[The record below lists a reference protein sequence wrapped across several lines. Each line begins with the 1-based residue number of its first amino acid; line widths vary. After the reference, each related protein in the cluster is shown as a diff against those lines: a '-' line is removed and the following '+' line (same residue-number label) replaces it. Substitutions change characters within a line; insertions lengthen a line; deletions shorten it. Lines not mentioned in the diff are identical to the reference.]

1 MHFIGLVNVVDLK
14 AGGLGNLGNEQLEW
28 LEADVKSRSA
38 STPIVVFA
46 HIPLWTVYPEWGWGT
61 QDGAQA
67 LSYLKRFGS
76 VTVLNGHIHQ
86 VMQKVEGN
94 VTFHTARST
103 AFPQPAPGAAP
114 SPGPMKV
121 EDDKLRTMLGTA
133 SITFKQNEKQ
143 LAIIDTA
150 AEELKGQDHAAKCNQ
165 RGAHRRRG
173 RVGVGWRRDVRQ
185 GASPGAAA
193 AAAAVGIDNFTFN
206 PQTVTVKAGTTVT
219 WTNRDDIPHGLAADQ
234 QRLQAIAGAR
244 YRRQLFVHLHHAGH
258 LPILLLHSSAHDRH
272 DRGRSGNRQQHD
284 ALMLDR
290 LQHQAS
296 TAPWTAGR
304 AIMTGTDKITGTGNV
319 DGDKT
324 RRFRDAALPHLDDVF
339 TLARYLMRNAADAE
353 DAVQECYLRALR
365 HFDSYRGPAM
375 KPWLLA
381 ILKNVCVAE
390 FARRSRQP
398 VPAGSAEEDTQQE
411 EVPMW
416 QEPQASPEA
425 ELLRRFDDATIRRLV
440 GALPQPFRET
450 IVLREINDLSYRE
463 IADIVGA
470 PVGTVMSRLARARAM
485 LRTAW
490 NAEDGS

>member
-1 MHFIGLVNVVDLK
+1 M
-14 AGGLGNLGNEQLEW
+14 
-28 LEADVKSRSA
+28 
-38 STPIVVFA
+38 
-46 HIPLWTVYPEWGWGT
+46 
-61 QDGAQA
+61 DG
-67 LSYLKRFGS
+67 
-76 VTVLNGHIHQ
+76 
-86 VMQKVEGN
+86 
-94 VTFHTARST
+94 
-103 AFPQPAPGAAP
+103 
-114 SPGPMKV
+114 
-121 EDDKLRTMLGTA
+121 RT
-133 SITFKQNEKQ
+133 
-143 LAIIDTA
+143 
-150 AEELKGQDHAAKCNQ
+150 
-165 RGAHRRRG
+165 
-173 RVGVGWRRDVRQ
+173 RD
-185 GASPGAAA
+185 
-193 AAAAVGIDNFTFN
+193 N
-206 PQTVTVKAGTTVT
+206 
-219 WTNRDDIPHGLAADQ
+219 
-234 QRLQAIAGAR
+234 
-244 YRRQLFVHLHHAGH
+244 
-258 LPILLLHSSAHDRH
+258 DR
-272 DRGRSGNRQQHD
+272 NRQMQ
-284 ALMLDR
+284 
-290 LQHQAS
+290 
-296 TAPWTAGR
+296 T
-304 AIMTGTDKITGTGNV
+304 V
-319 DGDKT
+319 DGDRA

-398 VPAGSAEEDTQQE
+398 VPAASAEDDAPLE

-416 QEPQASPEA
+416 QEPQASPET